1 MEFFLRNK
9 KEFELPVLTLL
20 AIVLILTFFIS
31 VYIGRYTITPGQ
43 LIMAVA
49 GKIANVDYTLP
60 DTADTILFKVR
71 LPRII
76 AAILIGANLATAGA
90 AYQGMFKNPM
100 VSPDILGASHGA
112 GFGAAVAILLSFGTA
127 GIQMSSLLFGL
138 GAVLL
143 SYTISKIV
151 GHGDN
156 ATLTMVLTGMV
167 VSTMFAAFTSMTKYV
182 ADTDEKLPA
191 ITFWL
196 MGSLASITRKDV
208 LILLIP
214 TVLGMI
220 PLLFLRWKLNVLAFG
235 DEEAQA
241 MGVDTK
247 KVRSI
252 IIFSS
257 TLLVASSVSISGMI
271 GWIGLIVPHIAR
283 QFVGPNYKH
292 LLFASMFVGGSFLL
306 IVDDVARNAF
316 SAEIPLGILTALLG
330 APFFLYLL
338 LKERRKAKWN

>member
-9 KEFELPVLTLL
+9 KEFEISVLTLL

-31 VYIGRYTITPGQ
+31 VYIGRYTITPSQ

-49 GKIANVDYTLP
+49 GKITNVDYTLP

-167 VSTMFAAFTSMTKYV
+167 VSTMFSAFISMTKYV

-292 LLFASMFVGGSFLL
+292 LLFASMLVGGSFLL

>member
-9 KEFELPVLTLL
+9 KEFEISVLTLL

-112 GFGAAVAILLSFGTA
+112 GFGAAVAILLSSGTA

-167 VSTMFAAFTSMTKYV
+167 VSTMFSAFISMTKYV

-220 PLLFLRWKLNVLAFG
+220 PLLLLRWKLNVLAFG

-292 LLFASMFVGGSFLL
+292 LLFASMLVGGSFLL

>member
-1 MEFFLRNK
+1 MGLFLQKK
-9 KEFELPVLTLL
+9 KEVEMSVLTLL
-20 AIVLILTFFIS
+20 VIVLVLTFFIS
-31 VYIGRYTITPGQ
+31 VYIGRYSITPVQ

-49 GKIANVDYTLP
+49 GKIAYIDYSLP

-100 VSPDILGASHGA
+100 VSPDILGASNGA

-182 ADTDEKLPA
+182 DDTDEKLPA

-241 MGVDTK
+241 LGVDTK

-252 IIFSS
+252 VIFSS

-283 QFVGPNYKH
+283 QLVGPNYKH
-292 LLFASMFVGGSFLL
+292 LLFASMLVGGSFLL

-338 LKERRKAKWN
+338 VKERRKSKWN

>member
-9 KEFELPVLTLL
+9 KEFEISVLTLL

-31 VYIGRYTITPGQ
+31 VYIGRYTITPSQ

-49 GKIANVDYTLP
+49 GKITNVDYTLP

-112 GFGAAVAILLSFGTA
+112 GFGAAVAILLSSGTA

-156 ATLTMVLTGMV
+156 TTLTMVLTGMV

-220 PLLFLRWKLNVLAFG
+220 PLLLLRWKLNVLAFG

-292 LLFASMFVGGSFLL
+292 LLFASMLVGGSFLL

>member
-1 MEFFLRNK
+1 MGLFLQKK
-9 KEFELPVLTLL
+9 KEVEMSVLTLL
-20 AIVLILTFFIS
+20 VIVLVLTFFIS
-31 VYIGRYTITPGQ
+31 VYIGRYSITPVQ

-49 GKIANVDYTLP
+49 GKIAYIDYSLP

-100 VSPDILGASHGA
+100 VSPDILGASNGA

-241 MGVDTK
+241 LGVDTK

-252 IIFSS
+252 VIFSS

-283 QFVGPNYKH
+283 QLVGPNYKH
-292 LLFASMFVGGSFLL
+292 LLFASMLVGGSFLL

-338 LKERRKAKWN
+338 VKERRKSKWN

>member
-1 MEFFLRNK
+1 
-9 KEFELPVLTLL
+9 
-20 AIVLILTFFIS
+20 
-31 VYIGRYTITPGQ
+31 
-43 LIMAVA
+43 
-49 GKIANVDYTLP
+49 
-60 DTADTILFKVR
+60 
-71 LPRII
+71 
-76 AAILIGANLATAGA
+76 
-90 AYQGMFKNPM
+90 
-100 VSPDILGASHGA
+100 
-112 GFGAAVAILLSFGTA
+112 
-127 GIQMSSLLFGL
+127 
-138 GAVLL
+138 
-143 SYTISKIV
+143 
-151 GHGDN
+151 
-156 ATLTMVLTGMV
+156 
-167 VSTMFAAFTSMTKYV
+167 
-182 ADTDEKLPA
+182 
-191 ITFWL
+191 
-196 MGSLASITRKDV
+196 
-208 LILLIP
+208 
-214 TVLGMI
+214 
-220 PLLFLRWKLNVLAFG
+220 
-235 DEEAQA
+235 

>member
-1 MEFFLRNK
+1 MELFLRNK
-9 KEFELPVLTLL
+9 KGFKLPVLTLL

-31 VYIGRYTITPGQ
+31 VYLGRYSITPGQ
-43 LIMAVA
+43 LIMAVI
-49 GKIANVDYTLP
+49 GKIADIDYNLP
-60 DTADTILFKVR
+60 DAADMVLFKVR

-76 AAILIGANLATAGA
+76 AAILVGANLATAGA

-100 VSPDILGASHGA
+100 VSPDILGASNGA
-112 GFGAAVAILLSFGTA
+112 GFGAAIAILFSFGVA

-143 SYTISKIV
+143 SYAISRII

-208 LILLIP
+208 LTLLIP
-214 TVLGMI
+214 TVLGMV
-220 PLLFLRWKLNVLAFG
+220 PLIFLRWKLNVLAFG
-235 DEEAQA
+235 DEEAQT

-247 KVRSI
+247 KIRAIV
-252 IIFSS
+252 IFSS

-292 LLFASMFVGGSFLL
+292 LLFASMLVGGTFLL

-338 LKERRKAKWN
+338 LKERRKSKWN

>member
-247 KVRSI
+247 KSEVNNYFFFHATCRI
-252 IIFSS
+252 IRFDKRNDWLDRAYCSS
-257 TLLVASSVSISGMI
+257 YRKTVCRTQLQTPSFCIHVCGRFVSV
-271 GWIGLIVPHIAR
+271 
-283 QFVGPNYKH
+283 
-292 LLFASMFVGGSFLL
+292 
-306 IVDDVARNAF
+306 DC
-316 SAEIPLGILTALLG
+316 
-330 APFFLYLL
+330 
-338 LKERRKAKWN
+338 

>member
-9 KEFELPVLTLL
+9 KEFEISVLTLL

-31 VYIGRYTITPGQ
+31 VYIGRYTITPSQ

-49 GKIANVDYTLP
+49 GKITNVDYTLP

-112 GFGAAVAILLSFGTA
+112 GFGAAVAILLSSGTA

-167 VSTMFAAFTSMTKYV
+167 VSTMFSAFISMTKYV

-220 PLLFLRWKLNVLAFG
+220 PLLLLRWKLNVLAFG

-292 LLFASMFVGGSFLL
+292 LLFASMLVGGSFLL

>member
-9 KEFELPVLTLL
+9 KKFEISVLTLL

-49 GKIANVDYTLP
+49 GKITNVDYTLP

-167 VSTMFAAFTSMTKYV
+167 VSTMFSAFISMTKYV

-220 PLLFLRWKLNVLAFG
+220 PLLLLRWKLNVLAFG

-292 LLFASMFVGGSFLL
+292 LLFASMLVGGSFLL

-316 SAEIPLGILTALLG
+316 SAEIPLGILTALIG